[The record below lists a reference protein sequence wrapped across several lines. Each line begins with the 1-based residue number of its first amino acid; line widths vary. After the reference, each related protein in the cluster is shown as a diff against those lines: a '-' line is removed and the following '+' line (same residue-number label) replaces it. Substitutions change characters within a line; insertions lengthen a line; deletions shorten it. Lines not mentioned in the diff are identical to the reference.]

1 MGFKHSN
8 KKKIMSKNT
17 LFISVQS
24 IKDRTGLH
32 ANVDEK
38 LVLPEIKTAQ
48 DMYILPALGSALYN
62 ELQTAVDS
70 NTYTNLQTTLLDDY
84 IVDTLIYFV
93 MSELPQGLS
102 FQFYNKGL
110 LRKSGENQENPSM
123 QDMIDVAN
131 RYKARA
137 EFYKQRLIK
146 YLKQNNALYPNYL
159 NFGSGI
165 DSIKPDNEGY
175 TISMYLGDA
184 CCNDDDYE
192 GKRKR
197 TFEERYQGNIGCC

>member
-1 MGFKHSN
+1 
-8 KKKIMSKNT
+8 MSKNT

-70 NTYTNLQTTLLDDY
+70 ATYTQLQTTLLDDY
-84 IVDTLIYFV
+84 IVDALIYFV

-110 LRKSGENQENPSM
+110 LRKTGENQESPSM

-146 YLKQNNALYPNYL
+146 YLKQNNSLYPNYL

-175 TISMYLGDA
+175 TVSMYLGDA
-184 CCNDDDYE
+184 CCNDDYTDD
-192 GKRKR
+192 GKRRK

>member
-175 TISMYLGDA
+175 TVSMYLGDA
-184 CCNDDDYE
+184 CCNDDYD
-192 GKRKR
+192 GKNKK
-197 TFEERYQGNIGCC
+197 TFEERYQRNIGCC

>member
-1 MGFKHSN
+1 
-8 KKKIMSKNT
+8 MSKNT

-62 ELQTAVDS
+62 ELQTAVDT

-175 TISMYLGDA
+175 TVSMYLGDA

>member
-1 MGFKHSN
+1 
-8 KKKIMSKNT
+8 MSKNT
-17 LFISVQS
+17 LFISVQN

-62 ELQTAVDS
+62 ELQTAVDA
-70 NTYTNLQTTLLDDY
+70 NVYTNLQNTLLNDY
-84 IVDTLIYFV
+84 IADCLIYYV
-93 MSELPQGLS
+93 LSELPSGLS

-110 LRKSGENQENPSM
+110 IRKTGENQETPSM

-131 RYKARA
+131 RYRARA

-175 TISMYLGDA
+175 TVSMWLGDNG
-184 CCNDDDYE
+184 CCGDENS
-192 GKRKR
+192 KKS
-197 TFEERYQGNIGCC
+197 FEERYQGNIGCC